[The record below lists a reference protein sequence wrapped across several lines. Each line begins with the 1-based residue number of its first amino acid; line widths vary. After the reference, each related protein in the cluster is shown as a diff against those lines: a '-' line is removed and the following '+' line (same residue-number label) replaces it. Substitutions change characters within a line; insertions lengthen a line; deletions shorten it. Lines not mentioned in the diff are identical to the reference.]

1 MKRTIKL
8 LISLSLSLL
17 LIQPSG
23 YGASAQFSDKGKH
36 WYYSDDLSFKY
47 WGLTDVNEYG
57 MPVSQEALESISFN
71 GAAPCSVYKTGQEDY
86 VITVYV
92 NQVPTDINVKIGLRG
107 DSTGDGTTDLY
118 DAILISRYLI
128 NTYSFGGGFREFAA
142 DYNLDGVVDLYD
154 AVDISKMLIQNSIE
168 NELAERQKKE
178 EYVNRVF
185 ELVNKERISRGL
197 KALTLDNSLCN
208 AAQKRATEISSNMSH
223 TRPDGKEFFTVLK
236 EMNISYN
243 YAGEN
248 IGGGYS
254 SPEAVVKGWMNS
266 EGHRDNILDPYFTK
280 MGVGYYEKSDTQYQY
295 YWTQFFIQD

>member
-197 KALTLDNSLCN
+197 KGLD
-208 AAQKRATEISSNMSH
+208 A
-223 TRPDGKEFFTVLK
+223 
-236 EMNISYN
+236 
-243 YAGEN
+243 
-248 IGGGYS
+248 
-254 SPEAVVKGWMNS
+254 
-266 EGHRDNILDPYFTK
+266 
-280 MGVGYYEKSDTQYQY
+280 
-295 YWTQFFIQD
+295 